1 VAFNRIVD
9 GTCLDL
15 ESGSLSVS
23 ELVLCGV
30 SLKTFDPVAVI
41 MIDHVVIMMLL
52 RCFFRTWQDWV
63 AGRIEHIDGSV
74 RLGASAGRA
83 GLLS

>member
-1 VAFNRIVD
+1 M
-9 GTCLDL
+9 
-15 ESGSLSVS
+15 
-23 ELVLCGV
+23 
-30 SLKTFDPVAVI
+30 I